1 MKGSFDLRRFRLQFA
16 VLLLLQIAFSQI
28 QSQTDSSSR
37 SFPEVVQ
44 LHGYVKNM
52 QTFQMADLNYVSQNN
67 LIHNRLNFRIYPIK
81 SITAGLEIRTRFFTG
96 DQVNR
101 TPGYASLVDMD
112 PGIVDLSWAWVNKPG
127 LVAVTKIDRGWVRW
141 SNDMWDVTAGRQ
153 RINYGIT
160 TFWNS
165 NDLFNTFNLAD
176 FDYEERPGSDAIRVQ
191 RYFGKARSIDLA
203 IAPSQF
209 DSTWIGS
216 LLYRFNYRTYD
227 FQVISGWW
235 NEDIA
240 LGVGWAGNLKNAGF
254 KGEITLFQPQQK
266 LGALSQSALS
276 MSTSID
282 YVFAGNLYMMGGILY
297 NSSGADS
304 TLNLASLSSAL
315 GGISLPSA
323 KNLMPTKYSTLLSV
337 SKPINPLLSGSMV
350 GIYAPGT
357 NLLFLMPSLN
367 MAIASNWEFA
377 VFGQSSF
384 LSNGSNFRNYG
395 TSVFARLKW
404 GF

>member
-1 MKGSFDLRRFRLQFA
+1 
-16 VLLLLQIAFSQI
+16 
-28 QSQTDSSSR
+28 
-37 SFPEVVQ
+37 
-44 LHGYVKNM
+44 
-52 QTFQMADLNYVSQNN
+52 MADLNYVSHNN
-67 LIHNRLNFRIYPIK
+67 LIHNRLNFRIYPTE
-81 SITAGLEIRTRFFTG
+81 SLTMGLEIRNRIFSG
-96 DQVNR
+96 DQVNAI
-101 TPGYASLVDMD
+101 PKYANLVDID
-112 PGIVDLSWAWVNKPG
+112 QGLVDLSWAWMDEPG
-127 LVAVTKIDRGWVRW
+127 IVAVSKLDRGWVRW
-141 SNDMWDVTAGRQ
+141 ANDQWELTVGRQ
-153 RINYGIT
+153 RINWGINS
-160 TFWNS
+160 FWNS

-191 RYFGKARSIDLA
+191 RFFGKERSIDLA

-209 DSTWIGS
+209 DSAWIGS

-227 FQVISGWW
+227 FQLISGWW

-240 LGVGWAGNLKNAGF
+240 LGAGWAGNLKNAGF
-254 KGEITLFQPQQK
+254 KGEVTLFQPQQK
-266 LGALSQSALS
+266 LSSINKSVLSLS
-276 MSTSID
+276 SSID
-282 YVFAGNLYMMGGILY
+282 YVFAGNLYVMGGVLY
-297 NSSGADS
+297 NSSGTDS

-323 KNLMPTKYSTLLSV
+323 KNLMPTKFSTLLSV
-337 SKPINPLLSGSMV
+337 SKPITPLLAGSMV

-377 VFGQSSF
+377 VFAQTSF